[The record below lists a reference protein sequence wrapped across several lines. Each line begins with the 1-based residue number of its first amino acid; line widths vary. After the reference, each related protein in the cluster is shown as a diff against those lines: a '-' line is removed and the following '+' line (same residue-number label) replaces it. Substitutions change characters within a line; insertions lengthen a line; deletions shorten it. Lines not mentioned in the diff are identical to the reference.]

1 MRPLSKGSLALLP
14 ILFASFH
21 STADAADFGARR
33 APWVRPLTYDWSGL
47 HVGIT
52 GGGIFDGND
61 PSFGFVNID
70 PADLVGLPS
79 SAPLSSQGALIGGE
93 VGYDIQLGGWV
104 VGVEG
109 DLSWTNF
116 GDSATTIVPADS
128 GGGGGRPQLT
138 FATNYH
144 MDWISTVRGRIGI
157 PFDHFLIYGT
167 GGLAFADVS
176 MNQTVTVGTDGQL
189 VGSTD
194 KTKTGW
200 TLGGGA
206 EYALCDNI
214 TLKAEAL
221 WIDLGNVSLRATN
234 PQFDGALDVEQKVE
248 GVIARGGIGY
258 KF

>member
-14 ILFASFH
+14 IIFASLG
-21 STADAADFGARR
+21 SASNAADFGV
-33 APWVRPLTYDWSGL
+33 VRPSWARPLAYDWSGL

-52 GGGIFDGND
+52 GGGAFDGND
-61 PSFGFVNID
+61 PRFGFVNID
-70 PADLVGLPS
+70 PADLVGLPR

-93 VGYDIQLGGWV
+93 IGYDIQTHGWV

-116 GDSATTIVPADS
+116 GDSATTIVPSDT
-128 GGGGGRPQLT
+128 GGGGRPQLT
-138 FATNYH
+138 FATNYQ
-144 MDWISTVRGRIGI
+144 MDWISTVRGRVGI
-157 PFDHFLIYGT
+157 PFDHFLIYAT

-176 MNQTVTVGTDGQL
+176 MNQTVTVGTDGQM

-194 KTKTGW
+194 KTKIGW

-206 EYALCDNI
+206 EYALCENI

-221 WIDLGNVSLRATN
+221 WFDLGNISLRAIN
-234 PQFDGALDVEQKVE
+234 PQFDGALDVDQKVE
-248 GVIARGGIGY
+248 GVIARAGVGY